1 MNIQTKIS
9 NDLSSNG
16 SMLNLFSPVSS
27 YLPINSSPNSDYLT
41 HQGDDDEDGYSNR
54 STKRLKQE
62 PSSGLP
68 SQSNDS
74 FTAAKSCM
82 WACSDCN
89 KLFTSK
95 SNLKVHLR
103 VHTRIKPYHCKSCAY
118 SCMHHSSIKE
128 HLAKLHPGVI
138 HSSTN
143 PA

>member
-1 MNIQTKIS
+1 MNMQAKIS
-9 NDLSSNG
+9 NDLSNG
-16 SMLNLFSPVSS
+16 NMNLYSPISS
-27 YLPINSSPNSDYLT
+27 YIHKKSSPTIDYLVD
-41 HQGDDDEDGYSNR
+41 QDDEDYSNR
-54 STKRLKQE
+54 PAKRLRQE
-62 PSSGLP
+62 ASVNNN
-68 SQSNDS
+68 QSNDS
-74 FTAAKSCM
+74 FNTTKSCM
-82 WACSDCN
+82 WECSDCN

>member
-9 NDLSSNG
+9 NDLMNE
-16 SMLNLFSPVSS
+16 SMTLFSPVSS
-27 YLPINSSPNSDYLT
+27 YLPKNSSPTSEYFAD
-41 HQGDDDEDGYSNR
+41 HDDEDYSNR
-54 STKRLKQE
+54 SAKRLKQD
-62 PSSGLP
+62 PTINNQSSDP
-68 SQSNDS
+68 
-74 FTAAKSCM
+74 FVTAKPYM

-103 VHTRIKPYHCKSCAY
+103 VHTRIKPYHCKSCPY

-128 HLAKLHPGVI
+128 HLAKLHPGII